1 MKILCSYSGL
11 ELQISHFPG
20 TIERGEVHPV
30 FSLSQK
36 KLLSYLGRW
45 SAQEFT
51 PPDSYLLFL
60 ALLNSTEKVEF
71 RLPALRTLNTE
82 AIVANNM
89 EALAK
94 VVYKLN
100 EIVHP
105 AFSVPAFVISQET
118 RSLENI
124 SQWIETWESN
134 IKDFNDGYR
143 SFSLSRALLVREE
156 ALERLIKNQTRKIDT
171 YAHILADWAE
181 IAGSFPSFIVT
192 TPAGDKVTCSTYWK
206 SIISKCCKGESIF
219 SIPSEDL
226 KELIIHCE
234 DNIIHG
240 SIFAFSLMELLKKG
254 REKQTNFL
262 GLGDGDISGVTFKIL
277 NPGDSVEDANIQAL
291 IDSAPTSQ
299 PTERDY
305 PSKLAF
311 LRAKMK
317 WETASRYKK
326 ETGGKDS
333 GNDSMTTP
341 AGDI

>member
-11 ELQISHFPG
+11 ELQITYFPG

-30 FSLSQK
+30 FSLPQK
-36 KLLSYLGRW
+36 RLLSYLGKW
-45 SAQEFT
+45 SAQELT

-60 ALLNSTEKVEF
+60 ALLNSTGKVEF
-71 RLPALRTLNTE
+71 RLPALRAPNTE

-94 VVYKLN
+94 VVYKIN

-105 AFSVPAFVISQET
+105 AFSIPTFVISQET
-118 RSLENI
+118 RSLETI
-124 SQWIETWESN
+124 TQWIDTWESN

-156 ALERLIKNQTRKIDT
+156 ALERLIKHPTRKVDT

-181 IAGSFPSFIVT
+181 IAGSFPSFLVT
-192 TPAGDKVTCSTYWK
+192 TPSGEKKTCSTYWK

-226 KELIIHCE
+226 KELITHCE

-240 SIFAFSLMELLKKG
+240 SIFAHSLMDLLKRG

-262 GLGDGDISGVTFKIL
+262 GLGDTDISGVTFKIL
-277 NPGDSVEDANIQAL
+277 SPTDSVEDANLQAL
-291 IDSAPTSQ
+291 IDSAPTSA
-299 PTERDY
+299 PVEREY
-305 PSKLAF
+305 PSKLAY
-311 LRAKMK
+311 LRAKLK
-317 WETASRYKK
+317 WETAERYKK
-326 ETGGKDS
+326 EAV
-333 GNDSMTTP
+333 NDSMTTP
-341 AGDI
+341 EGDI